1 MQEHSQ
7 KSILLTGGCGY
18 IASHTAV
25 VLQEA
30 GYDVILVDNL
40 SNSRREV
47 VDAIAQITSIRPLFY
62 EVDCTDETA
71 MSEIFEHHKGE
82 IEGVIHF
89 AAHKAVGE
97 SVEQPLRYYDN
108 NINSLITLLRCMER
122 YGVQHLVFSSSCTVY
137 GQPTA
142 EHLPITES
150 APRQD
155 ATSPYGN
162 TKRINE
168 DIITDSVRSGMPLQA
183 VILRYFNPIGAHP
196 SALIGE
202 EPVGTPQN
210 LIPFLTQTVAG
221 LRKEFVVFGN
231 DYNTP
236 DGTCIRDYID
246 VMDLAQAHLA
256 ALRRLHR
263 NDVGAA
269 TPAHYIYNVGMGRGL
284 SVLELIQSFERAT
297 GRKVPYRMGDRRAGD
312 IEQIWADTSYG
323 EQELQ
328 WHAEIPIEESLRRA
342 WHWQEALDKRDKTT
356 N

>member
-1 MQEHSQ
+1 
-7 KSILLTGGCGY
+7 
-18 IASHTAV
+18 
-25 VLQEA
+25 
-30 GYDVILVDNL
+30 
-40 SNSRREV
+40 
-47 VDAIAQITSIRPLFY
+47 
-62 EVDCTDETA
+62 
-71 MSEIFEHHKGE
+71 
-82 IEGVIHF
+82 
-89 AAHKAVGE
+89 
-97 SVEQPLRYYDN
+97 
-108 NINSLITLLRCMER
+108 MER
-122 YGVQHLVFSSSCTVY
+122 YSVQHLVFSSSCTVY

-168 DIITDSVRSGMPLQA
+168 DIIIDSVRSGMPLQA
-183 VILRYFNPIGAHP
+183 VILRYFHPIGAHP

-221 LRKEFVVFGN
+221 LRKELVVFGN

-263 NDVGAA
+263 SDIQ
-269 TPAHYIYNVGMGRGL
+269 TDPAHYIYNVGMGRGL
-284 SVLELIQSFERAT
+284 SVLELIQAFERAT
-297 GRKVPYRMGDRRAGD
+297 GCKVPYRMGDRRAGD

-342 WHWQEALDKRDKTT
+342 WHWQEALDKRHI